1 MNSNSI
7 PYKLE
12 FPHQKNNTSSLIRHP
27 LGWISYVI
35 FAWILLAYI
44 SFTII
49 FESTTT
55 SMSSVV
61 FMFHINE
68 EQNFVFRIR
77 ELFLFIGIVA
87 LVTQILA
94 SIFSNR
100 YKLEDILV
108 HLCVSILYLI
118 LFIKDSSIQNSTF
131 LLLLFMSWVNTFS
144 ILLINIV
151 YKKIK

>member
-61 FMFHINE
+61 FMLHINE

-151 YKKIK
+151 YKKIR